1 MGAPLSV
8 NVVDTEP
15 HAAPLQ
21 LVPLPGV
28 TVQVKPPLAGSF
40 ETVAVIC
47 CALPGSNAEVPGV
60 IATDIPCDPGSP
72 TVITSNRLAVC
83 DLASVTCTVNALVPV
98 AVGVPEICPLLDS
111 VSPAGNAPDCN
122 DHEYGAVPSAAT
134 RFALYAEDSIPI
146 GSSDVATFSG
156 GFVPPR

>member
-1 MGAPLSV
+1 MPLAV
-8 NVVDTEP
+8 NAGDTEP

-21 LVPLPGV
+21 LVPLPGATVHV
-28 TVQVKPPLAGSF
+28 TPPFAGSF

-47 CALPGSNAEVPGV
+47 CALIASKLDAPGV
-60 IATDIPCDPGSP
+60 IATDIPCDPASP
-72 TVITSNRLAVC
+72 TVITSSRLAVW

-111 VSPAGNAPDCN
+111 VNPAGKLPDGS
-122 DHEYGAVPSAAT
+122 DHEYGVVPSAAT
-134 RFALYAEDSIPI
+134 RFVLYAVDSIPI